1 MLTPAGPSGK
11 GTAFA
16 GGSHL
21 VQFQESQ
28 NKDLGAAFVD
38 FMLEPA
44 QLNKFTSEIGFLPGT
59 TDGIEA
65 SGYLEDPVRKPFAEQ
80 LLEQLGGLPAV
91 AEVGR
96 PRGRQHLRRRD
107 PEGDEGPGDRPGG
120 GARTWPRR
128 WTRSSPANEHRTG
141 SRRGGGSARAPRP
154 PRRS

>member
-59 TDGIEA
+59 TEA
-65 SGYLEDPVRKPFAEQ
+65 SRPGYLEDPVPQAVRRAAA
-80 LLEQLGGLPAV
+80 EQLGGLPAV

-107 PEGDEGPGDRPGG
+107 PEGDEGPGDRAGG
-120 GARTWPRR
+120 GQNLAKKMDEEF
-128 WTRSSPANEHRTG
+128 AG
-141 SRRGGGSARAPRP
+141 
-154 PRRS
+154 